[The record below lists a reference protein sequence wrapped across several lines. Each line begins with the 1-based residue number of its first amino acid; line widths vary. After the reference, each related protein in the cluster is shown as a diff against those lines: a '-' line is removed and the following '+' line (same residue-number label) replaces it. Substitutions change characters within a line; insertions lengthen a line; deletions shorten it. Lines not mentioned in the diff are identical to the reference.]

1 MAFWTENTVEPK
13 RNFRFQVQIGPSSG
27 AEIFWWAKT
36 VSTPSFDVG
45 EVEHHFLDNKYKFP
59 GRVTWNDVSLT
70 LVDPISVDA
79 VAGTNKLL
87 QDSGYSVKDGT
98 TGLASP
104 PTISKKKAATGPLE
118 TLKIMVLNAD
128 GNVLETWTLKNPF
141 LKSAKYGDLDYSS
154 DDLRTVEMTFAYD
167 WAECVISNPDAPT
180 TQGTYFQAQ

>member
-36 VSTPSFDVG
+36 VTTPSFDVG
-45 EVEHHFLDNKYKFP
+45 EVEHNFLDNKYKFP

-79 VAGTNKLL
+79 VARTNKLM
-87 QDSGYSVKDGT
+87 QESGYYIKDEQSGT
-98 TGLASP
+98 GPNPETM
-104 PTISKKKAATGPLE
+104 SKRKAATGPLE

-128 GNVLETWTLKNPF
+128 GKVLETWTLKNPF
-141 LKSAKYGDLDYSS
+141 IKKVSFSELDYENEDISTI
-154 DDLRTVEMTFAYD
+154 DLEIRYD
-167 WAECVISNPDAPT
+167 WAECLTVDGDTAARF
-180 TQGTYFQAQ
+180 YKAQ